1 MILDYRNYKIDEIKA
16 RLSNTSQK
24 SAVNVLVVGATGV
37 GKSTTLNAVFKKNL
51 ARVGIGCNPETMS
64 LSKYCLND
72 YIYLWDSPGLGDSP
86 EADRQHST
94 NIIKKLKETDDD
106 GKLLIDLVLIIL
118 DGGTRDLGTSY
129 KLISTVIIPN
139 LTGDKRKKVLIAIN
153 QADMVMKGHHWKKNT
168 NSPDIVLREH
178 LKEKSKSIQQ
188 RIKDD
193 TGIEIIRPVC
203 YSAYYNW
210 NLTGLYNHILRFIP
224 RNSK

>member
-1 MILDYRNYKIDEIKA
+1 MILDYRNYRINEIKEK
-16 RLSNTSQK
+16 LSNSSQK
-24 SAVNVLVVGATGV
+24 SAINVLVVGATGV

-51 ARVGIGCNPETMS
+51 ARVGSGCNPETMT

-86 EADRQHST
+86 EADSKHSI
-94 NIIKKLKETDDD
+94 NIIRKLRETDES
-106 GKLLIDLVLIIL
+106 GKLLIDLVLVIL

-129 KLISTVIIPN
+129 KLISTVIMPN

-168 NSPDIVLREH
+168 ESPDIILREQ
-178 LKEKSKSIQQ
+178 LNEKAKSIQK
-188 RIKDD
+188 RIKTD
-193 TGIEIIRPVC
+193 TGIDVIKPIC

-210 NLTGLYNHILRFIP
+210 NLTGLYNYILRHIP
-224 RNSK
+224 KNSK